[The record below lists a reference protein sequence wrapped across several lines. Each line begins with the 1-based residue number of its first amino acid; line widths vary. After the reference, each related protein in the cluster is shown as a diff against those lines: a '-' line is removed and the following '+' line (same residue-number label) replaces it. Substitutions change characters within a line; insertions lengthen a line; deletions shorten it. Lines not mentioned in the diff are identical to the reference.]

1 MKNNKTFILTLFT
14 FIFCACHKTEDIGT
28 VESNLV
34 SKNWKTDSIT
44 IKVINSADQAL
55 NLDSIYHPIACE
67 IDNYFAFNNNN
78 RFAMYYGS
86 IKCAYSE
93 PDSSIG
99 YWKLNSVKSLE
110 FNGSEYTIINISS
123 SRLIYNFDTVY
134 SQTRNNINVTVHLT
148 RIYYNSLHF
157 GN

>member
-1 MKNNKTFILTLFT
+1 M
-14 FIFCACHKTEDIGT
+14 
-28 VESNLV
+28 

-55 NLDSIYHPIACE
+55 NLDSIYHPIVCE
-67 IDNYFAFNNNN
+67 IDNYFAFNNYN

-86 IKCAYSE
+86 IKCASGE

-99 YWKLNSVKSLE
+99 YWRLNSAKSLE
-110 FNGSEYTIINISS
+110 FNGSEYTINNIGT

-148 RIYYNSLHF
+148 RIYYNSLYF